1 MQNVSSPHAFFL
13 CRQRSPQKFCDSS
26 RVHSSWFPSRRK
38 SSGIWCWLSAA
49 PRPYGSGFL
58 LLRPA
63 VFLHKQQPVP
73 RPSDVRSL
81 PCIRTVPSSR
91 GAALHRIPLS
101 LPAVSGRTRLSPLS
115 FCSTPHPFPP
125 FSRGRTRPFLR
136 FSGGRL
142 PRSLLLAFCSSPL
155 FPVSVFSLSPVP
167 QTQGR

>member
-1 MQNVSSPHAFFL
+1 L
-13 CRQRSPQKFCDSS
+13 
-26 RVHSSWFPSRRK
+26 SWFPSRRK
-38 SSGIWCWLSAA
+38 SSGIWCWLSAV

-101 LPAVSGRTRLSPLS
+101 PPSVSGRTRLSPLS

-142 PRSLLLAFCSSPL
+142 PRSLLLAFCSSPPFPPSAFCTLHRSLPFSRGRHLL